1 MIVSLIAAMSIN
13 NVIGK
18 DGIIPWIIPG
28 EQKRFKELTLGKTI
42 IMGRKSY
49 EEIGRPLPGRKT
61 IVVSKS
67 EVFDGENYC
76 TVKSLGEAFELT
88 KDEEEIFIAGGGELY
103 KETMAIADRVYLTI
117 IDEYIEGNICFP
129 EIDEDSFQTVF
140 KQKVDGDMPYTY
152 YTLERIA
159 GRGIPSL
166 NIAKSILKESGS
178 LNPGPWIEHS
188 IQVGRA
194 AGLIAEKIPGLNSE
208 VAEVLGILHDIGR
221 RFGVTSMRHSIDG
234 YNFLM
239 EKGYEKAARICITH
253 SFPYKN
259 IDAVFGKWDCSEKE
273 YKFAK
278 EFLSSIQFDD
288 YDKLI
293 QLCDA
298 LALPE
303 GYCLIE
309 KRIVD
314 VAMRH
319 GLNPYVID
327 KWKATF
333 GIQKYF
339 ESIIGKSIYTLL
351 PGVVENT
358 FSQLK

>member
-1 MIVSLIAAMSIN
+1 MIVSLIAAMSKN
-13 NVIGK
+13 NIIGK
-18 DGIIPWIIPG
+18 DGIIPWKIPG
-28 EQKRFKELTLGKTI
+28 EQKRFKDLTLGKTI

-61 IVVSKS
+61 VVISRK
-67 EVFDGENYC
+67 EVINEENCC
-76 TVKSLGEAFELT
+76 TAKSLEEAFELV
-88 KDEEEIFIAGGGELY
+88 KEEEEIFIAGGGQLY
-103 KETMAIADRVYLTI
+103 KETMAIADRIYLTI
-117 IDEYIEGNICFP
+117 IDEYVEGNVYFP
-129 EIDEDSFQTVF
+129 EIEEDNFQVVF
-140 KQKVDGDMPYTY
+140 QEKVEGSIPYTY
-152 YTLERIA
+152 YTLEKVA
-159 GRGIPSL
+159 EKGIPSL
-166 NIAKSILKESGS
+166 NIAKSILKDSGS
-178 LNPGPWIEHS
+178 LNPGPWVEHS

-194 AGLIAEKIPGLNSE
+194 ARLIAEHVPGLKGE
-208 VAEVLGILHDIGR
+208 TAEVLGTLHDIGR
-221 RFGVTSMRHSIDG
+221 RVGVTSMRHSIDG
-234 YNFLM
+234 YRFLK

-259 IDAVFGKWDCSEKE
+259 IDAVFGKWDCSGEE
-273 YKFAK
+273 YKLV
-278 EFLSSIQFDD
+278 EQYLNSIEFDD

-314 VAMRH
+314 VAMRY

-327 KWKATF
+327 KWKVTF
-333 GIQKYF
+333 EIQKYF
-339 ESIIGKSIYTLL
+339 EKVIGNSIYTLL

-358 FSQLK
+358 FK